1 MSQPTLENFLAL
13 GHQAMAAN
21 QAQAGV
27 DYFCKAVEHDA
38 ANAQAYLALAAAM
51 FKLKQYRACLECID
65 KVLSLDPQCPEAFNN
80 RGLAFKALGKNQEAI
95 ASFEQAIALQPCFPE
110 AFLNVAA
117 AYRSERRL
125 SEALLHI
132 QTALAQKPDYAQAF
146 SNQGNIYQD
155 LHQLDAA
162 IASFDKAIS
171 LEPDLAEAY
180 FNKSIALLLQ
190 GDYKAGWP
198 LYEWRWVNDNKAAL
212 NRHPHLEV
220 WSGKQS
226 LQGKKILIQSEQGF
240 GDTIQ
245 FCRFIRRVAALGAH
259 VVFEVDAVLASLM
272 RSVEGV
278 HEILIQGQ
286 ATPEADYKV
295 QLMSLPGLFGL
306 GLEDVGEIGAYIRVS
321 PEKSQKWVAQTVNL
335 RQSIGIVWRGNPHH
349 QNDQHRS
356 IPLENFLARLPRDRR
371 YVSLQLETSALE
383 KEILQRYGILELALE
398 ISDFE
403 DTAAICQNLAGV
415 VCVDTSVAHL
425 CGALGV
431 SCEVVLGVNPDWRW
445 MLASHSSGWY
455 SSVSLS
461 RDVKTETHIKNEK

>member
-1 MSQPTLENFLAL
+1 L
-13 GHQAMAAN
+13 G
-21 QAQAGV
+21 
-27 DYFCKAVEHDA
+27 
-38 ANAQAYLALAAAM
+38 AAM
-51 FKLKQYRACLECID
+51 FKLNQFRACLECID
-65 KVLSLDPQCPEAFNN
+65 KVLTLNPDCPEAYNTQ
-80 RGLAFKALGKNQEAI
+80 GLALKALGKNQDAI
-95 ASFEQAIALQPCFPE
+95 ASFNKAIALQAYFPE
-110 AFLNVAA
+110 AYLNLAA
-117 AYRSERRL
+117 AYRGERRL
-125 SEALLHI
+125 PEALRAI
-132 QTALAQKPDYAQAF
+132 QKAIDQKPGYAQAH

-162 IASFDKAIS
+162 IASFDNSIS

-278 HEILIQGQ
+278 HEMLIQGQ

-306 GLEDVGEIGAYIRVS
+306 ELEDVGEKGAYIRVS
-321 PEKSQKWVAQTVNL
+321 PEKSQKWVAQMVNL
-335 RQSIGIVWRGNPHH
+335 RQSIGWRGNPHH

-356 IPLENFLARLPRDRR
+356 IPLENFLARLPQDKR

-383 KEILQRYGILELALE
+383 KKILQRFGIQELAHE

-403 DTAAICQNLAGV
+403 DTAAICQNIAGV

-425 CGALGV
+425 CGALDV
-431 SCEVVLGVNPDWRW
+431 PCEVVLNVNPDWRW
-445 MLASHSSGWY
+445 MLGGVNSFWY
-455 SSVSLS
+455 ESIKLN
-461 RDVKTETHIKNEK
+461 RRTTE

>member
-1 MSQPTLENFLAL
+1 MSQPKLENFLAL

-27 DYFCKAVEHDA
+27 DYFCKAVELDA

-306 GLEDVGEIGAYIRVS
+306 GLEDVGEIGAYIRFGL
-321 PEKSQKWVAQTVNL
+321 EKSKKWTTEMAKE
-335 RQSIGIVWRGNPHH
+335 RQSVGIVWRGNPNH
-349 QNDQHRS
+349 QNDKYRS
-356 IPLENFLARLPRDRR
+356 IPLESFLAKLPKGQR
-371 YVSLQLETSALE
+371 YISLQLETSVQE
-383 KEILQRYGILELALE
+383 KEILKRMGVAEVTAHIC
-398 ISDFE
+398 DFE
-403 DTAAICQNLAGV
+403 DTAAICQCLAGV

-431 SCEVVLGVNPDWRW
+431 PCKVLLDVNPDWRW
-445 MLASHSSGWY
+445 LLEDSKLTWY
-455 SSVSLS
+455 SSIELS
-461 RDVKTETHIKNEK
+461 RSNT